1 MSPLPKL
8 IFFKE
13 YLICTVTSGQDWGR
27 DGKAM
32 PFECGACLPICE
44 RDRCFGFDSVV
55 AGSALEIEWGMMT
68 RRATLLCIGI
78 LVLAIDFAS
87 AQVFPAKPIRVIVA
101 YPPGGSTDIIAR
113 ILSQK
118 LTDRFGQ
125 TMLVDNRAGAAGM
138 IGAAIAAQSTP
149 DGYTLLLSDTPFV
162 VNPSVF
168 AKVPYDPVKD
178 FTPIVMVAQS
188 PLMLVVNAG
197 VPAQSLQELIK
208 LAKAQPGKFTIGSA
222 GTGASS
228 HVVAELF
235 KMRAGVN
242 LTHVP
247 YKGLGPALA
256 ELAGGQINSLFSSI
270 PAAMSLVKSGK
281 LRVLGVCSV
290 RRVSVAPEVPT
301 MEEGGVRDFEAAI
314 WYGYQGP
321 AGLPRNVVATLSTEI
336 ARAAELPD
344 VRERFLGMGLE
355 SFTLMPREFQAFVA
369 ADLKKWAEVVK
380 AANIKA
386 E

>member
-1 MSPLPKL
+1 MACRT
-8 IFFKE
+8 IF
-13 YLICTVTSGQDWGR
+13 L
-27 DGKAM
+27 
-32 PFECGACLPICE
+32 CL
-44 RDRCFGFDSVV
+44 GLLVST
-55 AGSALEIEWGMMT
+55 AGI
-68 RRATLLCIGI
+68 
-78 LVLAIDFAS
+78 AI
-87 AQVFPAKPIRVIVA
+87 AQTFPAKPIRVIVA

-113 ILSQK
+113 ILGQK

-138 IGAAIAAQSTP
+138 IGAAIAAQATA
-149 DGYTLLLSDTPFV
+149 DGYTLILSDTPFV

-188 PLMLVVNAG
+188 PLMLVVNAA
-197 VPAQSLQELIK
+197 VPAQTVQELIR
-208 LAKAQPGKFTIGSA
+208 LAKAQPGKFTIASA

-247 YKGLGPALA
+247 YKGLGPALV
-256 ELAGGQINSLFSSI
+256 EVAGGQVNALFSSI
-270 PAAMSLVKSGK
+270 PAAMPHVKTGK
-281 LRVLGVCSV
+281 LRVLGVCSP
-290 RRVSVAPEVPT
+290 RRVAVAPEVPT
-301 MEEGGVRDFEAAI
+301 MEESGVRDFEAAI

-321 AGLPRNVVATLSTEI
+321 AGMPKAVVNTLSTEI
-336 ARAAELPD
+336 ARAADLPD
-344 VRERFLGMGLE
+344 VRERFAGMGLE
-355 SFTLMPREFQAFVA
+355 PLTLMPREFHAYIA
-369 ADLKKWAEVVK
+369 AELKKWTEVVK

>member
-1 MSPLPKL
+1 MACRT
-8 IFFKE
+8 IF
-13 YLICTVTSGQDWGR
+13 L
-27 DGKAM
+27 
-32 PFECGACLPICE
+32 CL
-44 RDRCFGFDSVV
+44 GLLVST
-55 AGSALEIEWGMMT
+55 AGI
-68 RRATLLCIGI
+68 
-78 LVLAIDFAS
+78 AI
-87 AQVFPAKPIRVIVA
+87 AQTFPAKPIRVIVA

-113 ILSQK
+113 ILGQK

-138 IGAAIAAQSTP
+138 IGAAIAAQATA
-149 DGYTLLLSDTPFV
+149 DGYTLILSDTPFV

-188 PLMLVVNAG
+188 PLMLVVNAA
-197 VPAQSLQELIK
+197 VLAQTVQELIR
-208 LAKAQPGKFTIGSA
+208 LAKAQPGKFTIASA

-247 YKGLGPALA
+247 YKGLGPALV
-256 ELAGGQINSLFSSI
+256 EVAGGQVNALFSSI
-270 PAAMSLVKSGK
+270 PAAMPHVKTGK
-281 LRVLGVCSV
+281 LRVLGVCSP
-290 RRVSVAPEVPT
+290 RRVAVAPEVPT
-301 MEEGGVRDFEAAI
+301 MEESGVRDFEAAI

-321 AGLPRNVVATLSTEI
+321 AGMPKAVVNTLSTEI
-336 ARAAELPD
+336 ARAADLPD
-344 VRERFLGMGLE
+344 VRERFAGMGLE
-355 SFTLMPREFQAFVA
+355 PLTLMPREFHAYIA
-369 ADLKKWAEVVK
+369 AELKKWTEVVK

>member
-1 MSPLPKL
+1 MTVHRT
-8 IFFKE
+8 IF
-13 YLICTVTSGQDWGR
+13 L
-27 DGKAM
+27 
-32 PFECGACLPICE
+32 CL
-44 RDRCFGFDSVV
+44 GLLVST
-55 AGSALEIEWGMMT
+55 AGI
-68 RRATLLCIGI
+68 
-78 LVLAIDFAS
+78 AI
-87 AQVFPAKPIRVIVA
+87 AQTFPAKPIRVIVA

-113 ILSQK
+113 ILGQK

-138 IGAAIAAQSTP
+138 IGAAIAAQATA
-149 DGYTLLLSDTPFV
+149 DGYTLILSDTPFV

-188 PLMLVVNAG
+188 PLMLVVNAA
-197 VPAQSLQELIK
+197 VPAQTVQELIR
-208 LAKAQPGKFTIGSA
+208 LAKAQPGKFTIASA

-247 YKGLGPALA
+247 YKGLGPALV
-256 ELAGGQINSLFSSI
+256 EVAGGQVNALFSSI
-270 PAAMSLVKSGK
+270 PAAMPHVKTGK
-281 LRVLGVCSV
+281 LRVLGVCSP
-290 RRVSVAPEVPT
+290 RRVAVAPEVPT
-301 MEEGGVRDFEAAI
+301 MEESGVRDFEAAI

-321 AGLPRNVVATLSTEI
+321 AGMPKAVVNTLSTEI
-336 ARAAELPD
+336 ARAADLPD
-344 VRERFLGMGLE
+344 VRERFAGMGLE
-355 SFTLMPREFQAFVA
+355 PLTLMPREFHAYIA
-369 ADLKKWAEVVK
+369 AELKKWAEVVK

>member
-1 MSPLPKL
+1 MTARRT
-8 IFFKE
+8 IFL
-13 YLICTVTSGQDWGR
+13 YLGLLVST
-27 DGKAM
+27 
-32 PFECGACLPICE
+32 
-44 RDRCFGFDSVV
+44 
-55 AGSALEIEWGMMT
+55 AGI
-68 RRATLLCIGI
+68 
-78 LVLAIDFAS
+78 AI
-87 AQVFPAKPIRVIVA
+87 AQTFPAKPIRVIVA

-113 ILSQK
+113 ILGQK

-138 IGAAIAAQSTP
+138 IGAAIAAQATA
-149 DGYTLLLSDTPFV
+149 DGYTLILSDTPFV

-168 AKVPYDPVKD
+168 AKVTYDPVKD

-188 PLMLVVNAG
+188 PLMLVVNAA
-197 VPAQSLQELIK
+197 VPAQTVQELIR
-208 LAKAQPGKFTIGSA
+208 LAKAQPGKFTIASA

-247 YKGLGPALA
+247 YKGLGPALV
-256 ELAGGQINSLFSSI
+256 EVAGGQVNALFSSI
-270 PAAMSLVKSGK
+270 PAAMPHVKTGK
-281 LRVLGVCSV
+281 LRVLGVCSP
-290 RRVSVAPEVPT
+290 RRVAVAPEVPT
-301 MEEGGVRDFEAAI
+301 MEESGVRDFEAAI

-321 AGLPRNVVATLSTEI
+321 AGMPKAVVNTLSTEI
-336 ARAAELPD
+336 ARAADLPD
-344 VRERFLGMGLE
+344 VRERFAGMGLE
-355 SFTLMPREFQAFVA
+355 PLTLMPREFYAYIA
-369 ADLKKWAEVVK
+369 AELKKWAEVVK

>member
-1 MSPLPKL
+1 MSRL
-8 IFFKE
+8 
-13 YLICTVTSGQDWGR
+13 
-27 DGKAM
+27 KAIS
-32 PFECGACLPICE
+32 CVLLAL
-44 RDRCFGFDSVV
+44 STL
-55 AGSALEIEWGMMT
+55 AASALVQG
-68 RRATLLCIGI
+68 AD
-78 LVLAIDFAS
+78 DF
-87 AQVFPAKPIRVIVA
+87 PNKPIRVIVA

-113 ILSQK
+113 ILAQK

-138 IGAAIAAQSTP
+138 IGAGLAAQSNA

-168 AKVPYDPVKD
+168 AKVPYDPVRD

-188 PLMLVVNAG
+188 PLMLVVNAS

-208 LAKAQPGKFTIGSA
+208 LARAQPGKFTIASA

-235 KMRAGVN
+235 KMRAGIN
-242 LTHVP
+242 MTHVP
-247 YKGLGPALA
+247 YKGLGPALT
-256 ELAGGQINSLFSSI
+256 EVAGGQVNSIFSSI
-270 PAAMSLVKSGK
+270 PAAMQLVKSGK
-281 LRVLGVCSV
+281 LRVLGVCSLK
-290 RRVSVAPEVPT
+290 RVAVAPEVPT

-314 WYGYQGP
+314 WYVYQGP
-321 AGLPRNVVATLSTEI
+321 AGMPKPVVDKLSREV

-344 VRERFLGMGLE
+344 VRERFAGLGLE
-355 SFTLMPREFQAFVA
+355 PLILMPREFQAYVA

>member
-1 MSPLPKL
+1 M
-8 IFFKE
+8 
-13 YLICTVTSGQDWGR
+13 
-27 DGKAM
+27 
-32 PFECGACLPICE
+32 ACRTI
-44 RDRCFGFDSVV
+44 
-55 AGSALEIEWGMMT
+55 
-68 RRATLLCIGI
+68 LLCLGLLVSTAGI
-78 LVLAIDFAS
+78 AI
-87 AQVFPAKPIRVIVA
+87 AQTFPAKPIRVIVA

-113 ILSQK
+113 ILGQK

-138 IGAAIAAQSTP
+138 IGAAIAAQATA
-149 DGYTLLLSDTPFV
+149 DGYTLILSDTPFV

-188 PLMLVVNAG
+188 PLMLVVNAA
-197 VPAQSLQELIK
+197 VPAQTVQELIR
-208 LAKAQPGKFTIGSA
+208 LAKAQPGKFTIASA

-247 YKGLGPALA
+247 YKGLGPALV
-256 ELAGGQINSLFSSI
+256 EVAGGQVNALFSSI
-270 PAAMSLVKSGK
+270 PAAMPHVKTGK
-281 LRVLGVCSV
+281 LRVLGVCSP
-290 RRVSVAPEVPT
+290 RRVAVAPEVPT
-301 MEEGGVRDFEAAI
+301 MEESGVRDFEAAI

-321 AGLPRNVVATLSTEI
+321 AGMPKAVVNTLSTEI
-336 ARAAELPD
+336 ARAADLPD
-344 VRERFLGMGLE
+344 VRERFAGMGLE
-355 SFTLMPREFQAFVA
+355 PLTLMPREFHAYIA
-369 ADLKKWAEVVK
+369 AELKKWTEVVK

>member
-1 MSPLPKL
+1 MACRT
-8 IFFKE
+8 IF
-13 YLICTVTSGQDWGR
+13 L
-27 DGKAM
+27 
-32 PFECGACLPICE
+32 CL
-44 RDRCFGFDSVV
+44 GLLVST
-55 AGSALEIEWGMMT
+55 AGI
-68 RRATLLCIGI
+68 
-78 LVLAIDFAS
+78 AI
-87 AQVFPAKPIRVIVA
+87 AQTFPAKPIRVIVA

-113 ILSQK
+113 ILGQK

-138 IGAAIAAQSTP
+138 IGAAIAAQATA
-149 DGYTLLLSDTPFV
+149 DGYTLILSDTPFV

-168 AKVPYDPVKD
+168 AKVTYDPVKD

-188 PLMLVVNAG
+188 PLMLVVNAA
-197 VPAQSLQELIK
+197 VPAQTVQELIR
-208 LAKAQPGKFTIGSA
+208 LAKAQPGKFTIASA

-247 YKGLGPALA
+247 YKGLGPALV
-256 ELAGGQINSLFSSI
+256 EVAGGQVNALFSSI
-270 PAAMSLVKSGK
+270 PAAMPHVKTGK
-281 LRVLGVCSV
+281 LRVLGVCSP
-290 RRVSVAPEVPT
+290 RRVAVAPEVPT
-301 MEEGGVRDFEAAI
+301 MEESGVRDFEAAI

-321 AGLPRNVVATLSTEI
+321 AGMPKAVVNTLSTEI
-336 ARAAELPD
+336 ARAADLPD
-344 VRERFLGMGLE
+344 VRERFAGMGLE
-355 SFTLMPREFQAFVA
+355 PLTLMPREFHAYIA
-369 ADLKKWAEVVK
+369 AELKKWAEVVK

>member
-1 MSPLPKL
+1 M
-8 IFFKE
+8 
-13 YLICTVTSGQDWGR
+13 
-27 DGKAM
+27 
-32 PFECGACLPICE
+32 ACRTI
-44 RDRCFGFDSVV
+44 
-55 AGSALEIEWGMMT
+55 
-68 RRATLLCIGI
+68 LLCLGLLVSTAGI
-78 LVLAIDFAS
+78 AI
-87 AQVFPAKPIRVIVA
+87 AQTFPAKPIRVIVA

-113 ILSQK
+113 ILGQK

-138 IGAAIAAQSTP
+138 IGAAIAAQATA
-149 DGYTLLLSDTPFV
+149 DGYTLILSDTPFV

-188 PLMLVVNAG
+188 PLMLVVNAA
-197 VPAQSLQELIK
+197 VPAQTVQELIR
-208 LAKAQPGKFTIGSA
+208 LAKAQPGKFTIASA

-247 YKGLGPALA
+247 YKGLGPALV
-256 ELAGGQINSLFSSI
+256 EVAGGQVNALFSSI
-270 PAAMSLVKSGK
+270 PAAMPHVKTGK
-281 LRVLGVCSV
+281 LRVLGVCSP
-290 RRVSVAPEVPT
+290 RRVAVAPEVPT
-301 MEEGGVRDFEAAI
+301 MEESGVRDFEAAI

-321 AGLPRNVVATLSTEI
+321 AGMPKAVVNTLSTEI
-336 ARAAELPD
+336 ARAADLPD
-344 VRERFLGMGLE
+344 VRERFAGMGLE
-355 SFTLMPREFQAFVA
+355 PLTLMPREFHAYIA
-369 ADLKKWAEVVK
+369 AELKKWAEVVK

>member
-1 MSPLPKL
+1 MACRT
-8 IFFKE
+8 IF
-13 YLICTVTSGQDWGR
+13 L
-27 DGKAM
+27 
-32 PFECGACLPICE
+32 CL
-44 RDRCFGFDSVV
+44 GLLVST
-55 AGSALEIEWGMMT
+55 AGI
-68 RRATLLCIGI
+68 
-78 LVLAIDFAS
+78 AI
-87 AQVFPAKPIRVIVA
+87 AQTFPAKPIRVIVA

-113 ILSQK
+113 ILGQK

-138 IGAAIAAQSTP
+138 IGAAIAAQATA
-149 DGYTLLLSDTPFV
+149 DGYTLILSDTPFV

-188 PLMLVVNAG
+188 PLMLVVNAA
-197 VPAQSLQELIK
+197 VLAQTVQELIR
-208 LAKAQPGKFTIGSA
+208 LAKAQPGKFTIASA

-247 YKGLGPALA
+247 YKGLGPALV
-256 ELAGGQINSLFSSI
+256 EVAGGQVNALFSSI
-270 PAAMSLVKSGK
+270 PAAMPHVKTGK
-281 LRVLGVCSV
+281 LRVLGVCSP
-290 RRVSVAPEVPT
+290 RRVAVAPEVPT
-301 MEEGGVRDFEAAI
+301 MEESGVRDFEAAI

-321 AGLPRNVVATLSTEI
+321 AGMPKAVVNTLSTEI
-336 ARAAELPD
+336 ARAADLPD
-344 VRERFLGMGLE
+344 VRERFAGMGLE
-355 SFTLMPREFQAFVA
+355 PLTLMPREFHAYIA
-369 ADLKKWAEVVK
+369 AELKKWAEVVK

>member
-1 MSPLPKL
+1 MSGHNALSCFLAALSLFVAPALAR
-8 IFFKE
+8 
-13 YLICTVTSGQDWGR
+13 GA
-27 DGKAM
+27 DG
-32 PFECGACLPICE
+32 
-44 RDRCFGFDSVV
+44 
-55 AGSALEIEWGMMT
+55 
-68 RRATLLCIGI
+68 
-78 LVLAIDFAS
+78 
-87 AQVFPAKPIRVIVA
+87 FPNKPIRVIVA

-138 IGAAIAAQSTP
+138 IGAALAAQASA

-168 AKVPYDPVKD
+168 AKVPYDPVRD
-178 FTPIVMVAQS
+178 FTPVIMVAQS
-188 PLMLVVNAG
+188 PLMLVVNAA
-197 VPAQSLQELIK
+197 VPAQTLQELIK
-208 LAKAQPGKFTIGSA
+208 LAKAQPGKFTIASA

-235 KMRAGVN
+235 KMRAGIN
-242 LTHVP
+242 MTHVP

-256 ELAGGQINSLFSSI
+256 EVAGGQVNSIFSSI
-270 PAAMSLVKSGK
+270 PAAMQLVKSGK
-281 LRVLGVCSV
+281 LRVLGVCSP
-290 RRVSVAPEVPT
+290 RRVAVAPEVPT
-301 MEEGGVRDFEAAI
+301 MDEGGVRDFEAAI

-321 AGLPRNVVATLSTEI
+321 AGLPKPVVATLSSEI
-336 ARAAELPD
+336 ARAAQLPD
-344 VRERFLGMGLE
+344 VRERFLGLGLE
-355 SFTLMPREFQAFVA
+355 PLILMPREFQAYIA

>member
-1 MSPLPKL
+1 MTVHRT
-8 IFFKE
+8 IF
-13 YLICTVTSGQDWGR
+13 L
-27 DGKAM
+27 
-32 PFECGACLPICE
+32 CL
-44 RDRCFGFDSVV
+44 GLLVST
-55 AGSALEIEWGMMT
+55 AGI
-68 RRATLLCIGI
+68 
-78 LVLAIDFAS
+78 AI
-87 AQVFPAKPIRVIVA
+87 AQTFPAKPIRVIVA

-113 ILSQK
+113 ILGQK

-138 IGAAIAAQSTP
+138 IGAAIAAQATA
-149 DGYTLLLSDTPFV
+149 DGYTLILSDTPFV

-168 AKVPYDPVKD
+168 AKVTYDPVKD

-188 PLMLVVNAG
+188 PLMLVVNAA
-197 VPAQSLQELIK
+197 VPAQTVQELIR
-208 LAKAQPGKFTIGSA
+208 LAKAQPGKFTIASA

-247 YKGLGPALA
+247 YKGLGPALV
-256 ELAGGQINSLFSSI
+256 EVAGGQVNALFSSI
-270 PAAMSLVKSGK
+270 PAAMPHVKTGK
-281 LRVLGVCSV
+281 LRVLGVCSP
-290 RRVSVAPEVPT
+290 RRVAVAPEVPT
-301 MEEGGVRDFEAAI
+301 MEESGVRDFEAAI

-321 AGLPRNVVATLSTEI
+321 AGMPKAVVNTLSTEI
-336 ARAAELPD
+336 ARAADLPD
-344 VRERFLGMGLE
+344 VRERFAGMGLE
-355 SFTLMPREFQAFVA
+355 PLTLMPREFYAYIA
-369 ADLKKWAEVVK
+369 AELKKWAEVVK

>member
-1 MSPLPKL
+1 MMACRT
-8 IFFKE
+8 IF
-13 YLICTVTSGQDWGR
+13 L
-27 DGKAM
+27 
-32 PFECGACLPICE
+32 CL
-44 RDRCFGFDSVV
+44 GLLVST
-55 AGSALEIEWGMMT
+55 AGI
-68 RRATLLCIGI
+68 
-78 LVLAIDFAS
+78 AI
-87 AQVFPAKPIRVIVA
+87 AQTFPAKPIRVIVA

-113 ILSQK
+113 ILGQK

-138 IGAAIAAQSTP
+138 IGAAIAAQATA
-149 DGYTLLLSDTPFV
+149 DGYTLILSDTPFV

-188 PLMLVVNAG
+188 PLMLVVNAA
-197 VPAQSLQELIK
+197 VPAQTVQELIR
-208 LAKAQPGKFTIGSA
+208 LAKAQPGKFTIASA

-247 YKGLGPALA
+247 YKGLGPALV
-256 ELAGGQINSLFSSI
+256 EVAGGQVNALFSSI
-270 PAAMSLVKSGK
+270 PAAMPHVKTGK
-281 LRVLGVCSV
+281 LRVLGVCSP
-290 RRVSVAPEVPT
+290 RRVAVAPEVPT
-301 MEEGGVRDFEAAI
+301 MEESGVRDFEAAI

-321 AGLPRNVVATLSTEI
+321 AGMPKAVVNTLSTEI
-336 ARAAELPD
+336 ARAADLPD
-344 VRERFLGMGLE
+344 VRERFAGMGLE
-355 SFTLMPREFQAFVA
+355 PLTLMPREFHAYIA
-369 ADLKKWAEVVK
+369 AELKKWAEVVK

>member
-1 MSPLPKL
+1 
-8 IFFKE
+8 
-13 YLICTVTSGQDWGR
+13 
-27 DGKAM
+27 
-32 PFECGACLPICE
+32 
-44 RDRCFGFDSVV
+44 
-55 AGSALEIEWGMMT
+55 MMT
-68 RRATLLCIGI
+68 RRTILLCLGLLVSTAGI
-78 LVLAIDFAS
+78 AI
-87 AQVFPAKPIRVIVA
+87 AQTFPAKPIRVIVA

-113 ILSQK
+113 ILGQK

-138 IGAAIAAQSTP
+138 IGASIAAQATP

-168 AKVPYDPVKD
+168 AKVPYDPIKD
-178 FTPIVMVAQS
+178 FTPIAMVAQS
-188 PLMLVVNAG
+188 PLMLVVNAAM
-197 VPAQSLQELIK
+197 PAQTVQELIK
-208 LAKAQPGKFTIGSA
+208 LAKAQPGKFTIASA

-247 YKGLGPALA
+247 YKGLGPALV
-256 ELAGGQINSLFSSI
+256 EVAGGQVNSLFSSI
-270 PAAMSLVKSGK
+270 PAAMPHVKTGK
-281 LRVLGVCSV
+281 LRVLGVCSPH
-290 RRVSVAPEVPT
+290 RVAVAPEVPT
-301 MEEGGVRDFEAAI
+301 MDEGGVRDFEAAI

-321 AGLPRNVVATLSTEI
+321 AGMPKRVVDTLSREI

-344 VRERFLGMGLE
+344 VRERFLAIGLE
-355 SFTLMPREFQAFVA
+355 SFMLMPKEFHAFIA
-369 ADLKKWAEVVK
+369 TDLKKWAEVAR